1 MATVTSPE
9 SQVEPLSVWDR
20 VLPAVAIVLLAWAC
34 AMEFIIPASHD
45 ELHFSH
51 SAWLWSQG
59 KEPYRDFFY
68 HNTPGIIYLLGAA
81 RLVLGD
87 FGPEVLWWGRALGAV
102 SLVTVAGFLLAI
114 GHTVHS
120 RRAGWIAVIL
130 FVPGRVTPWGGGLLF
145 KHDFDIRPEIFAM
158 PWMMAAVWLGFRA
171 IKHPDRWATVSNGAL
186 LSLLTAAAMFLT
198 PRVIFMAAGLGVA
211 LAVGLGR
218 RIVPI
223 VLGSLAGLVALVVL
237 YGGLIGWEISWTW
250 VYQYSKLLVG
260 TDRLTYLTTLRGYQG
275 FPTVVFA
282 PLAGLVAVIWSS
294 DRATRC
300 LAWMVLAMYSNVLIE
315 GNATAA
321 SWKGHI
327 VVGSAILAVVGYEWF
342 SRPSRALRVAVVLIG
357 LTIIGLPLTDAD
369 TSRTLTTG
377 MVGHI
382 VVGSALL
389 AAVGYEWLSRPSRAL
404 RVAVVLIGL
413 TIIGLPVYR
422 FLRDSARVLTCG
434 RCQLGGQ
441 ITAYQ
446 RVCAATRGEPVM
458 FQQKFHPIAVDD
470 GTYLWTHRSGRTRGL
485 MAMLGMPERRLD
497 VLQDVRERPPV
508 ILEPAELHLGQNSAD
523 IRAWSDRFVAE
534 NYRETE
540 HGFMVR
546 KDHFDKLAPLLEE
559 FGVRMHLSIVR
570 KE

>member
-102 SLVTVAGFLLAI
+102 SLVTVAGFVLAI
-114 GHTVHS
+114 GRTVHS
-120 RRAGWIAVIL
+120 QRAGWIAVIL

-145 KHDFDIRPEIFAM
+145 KHDFEIRPEIFAM
-158 PWMMAAVWLGFRA
+158 PWMMAAVWLGFLA
-171 IKHPDRWATVSNGAL
+171 IKHPDRWATVSNGAQ

-275 FPTVVFA
+275 FLTVVFA
-282 PLAGLVAVIWSS
+282 PLAGLVAVIWSR
-294 DRATRC
+294 DPATRC

-327 VVGSAILAVVGYEWF
+327 VVGSALLAAVGYEWF

-377 MVGHI
+377 TVGHI

-389 AAVGYEWLSRPSRAL
+389 AAVGYEWFSRPSRAL

-413 TIIGLPVYR
+413 TIIGLPLYR
-422 FLRDSARVLTCG
+422 FLRDSARVLTCS

-441 ITAYQ
+441 IAAYQ

-470 GTYLWTHRSGRTRGL
+470 GTYLWTHRGGRTRGL
-485 MAMLGMPERRLD
+485 MAMLGMPERKLD

-559 FGVRMHLSIVR
+559 FGVRMHLSIIR